1 MFRCAKLLSRCQLPA
16 TGRTTKV
23 DAMAGGLNSLICRVS
38 QLFGRC
44 QPGNVAVYAHTFRRI
59 DEDRTMTKLTYQD
72 PFPLAADTTSY
83 RLLTS
88 DHVSVAQFDGEEV
101 LKIDPEALTVL
112 AREAMRDAAFLLRP
126 AHLEQVAAILE
137 DPEASENDR
146 GVALAMLKNAEV
158 AAKFVLPFC
167 QDTRTAVIL
176 AQDHIGR

>member
-1 MFRCAKLLSRCQLPA
+1 
-16 TGRTTKV
+16 
-23 DAMAGGLNSLICRVS
+23 
-38 QLFGRC
+38 
-44 QPGNVAVYAHTFRRI
+44 
-59 DEDRTMTKLTYQD
+59 
-72 PFPLAADTTSY
+72 
-83 RLLTS
+83 
-88 DHVSVAQFDGEEV
+88 
-101 LKIDPEALTVL
+101 
-112 AREAMRDAAFLLRP
+112 MRDAAFLLRP